1 MPMTL
6 PVTMLALLLPLQAA
20 APAPVPKE
28 PAKDL
33 FLRSAKVPGVE
44 TRFVDYHWHPAL
56 FEAMASGKG
65 DLPEAKRNWVVVR
78 MILDQRPLTL
88 EGKRLAV
95 GNYALA
101 LWPNLDGQG
110 MQVEVRRVDM
120 RDVFPN
126 LNAMAPA
133 PKGETIYKG
142 VAKFETESPA
152 ADRLNATIAEAEG
165 GIALTFRYGDRRLP
179 LKLTP

>member
-1 MPMTL
+1 MRLLLTSAVL
-6 PVTMLALLLPLQAA
+6 SLLLPAQ
-20 APAPVPKE
+20 VPKE

-33 FLRSAKVPGVE
+33 FLRSAKASPGVE
-44 TRFVDYHWHPAL
+44 IRFVDYHWQPAL

-65 DLPEAKRNWVVVR
+65 DVPEANRNWVVVR
-78 MILDQRPLTL
+78 VILDARPLTL

-101 LWPNLDGQG
+101 LWPNLDGKG
-110 MQVEVRRVDM
+110 MQVEMRRVDM

-133 PKGETIYKG
+133 PRGETLYKG
-142 VAKFETESPA
+142 LAKFETESPLA
-152 ADRLNATIAEAEG
+152 ERLDTKLAEADG
-165 GIALTFRYGDRRLP
+165 GVVLTLRYGDRRLV
-179 LKLTP
+179 LRLTP

>member
-6 PVTMLALLLPLQAA
+6 LGAVLSLLLLPGQAQ
-20 APAPVPKE
+20 VPKE

-33 FLRSAKVPGVE
+33 FLHSEKVPGVE
-44 TRFVDYHWHPAL
+44 IRFVDYHWQPAI

-65 DLPEAKRNWVVVR
+65 DVPEAKRNWVVVR
-78 MILDQRPLTL
+78 VILDARPLTL

-110 MQVEVRRVDM
+110 MQVEMRRVDM

-133 PKGETIYKG
+133 PKGETVYKG
-142 VAKFETESPA
+142 VAKFETESPLV
-152 ADRLNATIAEAEG
+152 DRLSTTIAEADG
-165 GIALTFRYGDRRLP
+165 AILLTLRYGDRRLP